1 MWLMVDSK
9 NELDVGLEKI
19 LKEVFQVEKID
30 LNLSM
35 DEIPEWD
42 SFKHYELIVAV
53 EKEFQIKFKIADAIE
68 IISTLILKN
77 KILKY
82 LNEK

>member
-1 MWLMVDSK
+1 MIDYK
-9 NELDVGLEKI
+9 NDLDVRLEKI
-19 LKEVFQVEKID
+19 LKEVFQVEKI
-30 LNLSM
+30 NLDFSM

-42 SFKHYELIVAV
+42 SFKHYELIIAI
-53 EKEFQIKFKIADAIE
+53 EYEFKIKLSISDTIE
-68 IISTLILKN
+68 IVSIPIIKS

>member
-1 MWLMVDSK
+1 MIDSK
-9 NELDVGLEKI
+9 TDLDARLEKI

-30 LNLSM
+30 LNSLM

-42 SFKHYELIVAV
+42 SFKHYELIIAV
-53 EKEFQIKFKIADAIE
+53 ENEFKIKLADADTIE
-68 IISTLILKN
+68 ITSIPIIKS
-77 KILKY
+77 KIIKY

>member
-1 MWLMVDSK
+1 MVDPK
-9 NELDVGLEKI
+9 TDLDTRLEKI
-19 LKEVFQVEKID
+19 LKEVFQIEEVD
-30 LNLSM
+30 LNFSM

-53 EKEFQIKFKIADAIE
+53 ENEFKIKLEDVDTIE
-68 IISTLILKN
+68 ITSIPIIKS
-77 KILKY
+77 KITKY

>member
-1 MWLMVDSK
+1 MVDPK
-9 NELDVGLEKI
+9 TDLDARLEKI
-19 LKEVFQVEKID
+19 LKEVFQIEEID
-30 LNLSM
+30 LNFSM

-53 EKEFQIKFKIADAIE
+53 ENEFKIKLEDVDTIE
-68 IISTLILKN
+68 ITSIPIIKSKIS
-77 KILKY
+77 KY

>member
-1 MWLMVDSK
+1 MVDPK
-9 NELDVGLEKI
+9 IDLDARLEKI

-30 LNLSM
+30 LNFSM

-53 EKEFQIKFKIADAIE
+53 ENEFKIFSNLVSKSVLG
-68 IISTLILKN
+68 STIN
-77 KILKY
+77 
-82 LNEK
+82 

>member
-1 MWLMVDSK
+1 MTDSK
-9 NELDVGLEKI
+9 TDLDTKLEKI

-30 LNLSM
+30 LNFSM

-42 SFKHYELIVAV
+42 SFKHYEVIIAI
-53 EKEFQIKFKIADAIE
+53 ENEFKIKLSISDTIE
-68 IISTLILKN
+68 IVSIPIIKS

>member
-1 MWLMVDSK
+1 MVDPK
-9 NELDVGLEKI
+9 IDLDARLEKI

-35 DEIPEWD
+35 DVIPEWD
-42 SFKHYELIVAV
+42 SFKHYELIIAV
-53 EKEFQIKFKIADAIE
+53 ENEFKIKLEIADTIE
-68 IISTLILKN
+68 IISIPIIKS

>member
-1 MWLMVDSK
+1 MVDSN
-9 NELDVGLEKI
+9 NELDLKLEKI
-19 LKEVFQVEKID
+19 LKEVFQVQKIN

-53 EKEFQIKFKIADAIE
+53 EKEFKIKFKVADALDITS
-68 IISTLILKN
+68 IPIVKN
-77 KILKY
+77 KILKR

>member
-1 MWLMVDSK
+1 MVDSK
-9 NELDVGLEKI
+9 TDLDVRLEKI
-19 LKEVFQVEKID
+19 LKEIFQVEKID

-53 EKEFQIKFKIADAIE
+53 ENEFKIKLKIADTMAITSIP
-68 IISTLILKN
+68 IIKS

>member
-1 MWLMVDSK
+1 MVDSET
-9 NELDVGLEKI
+9 NLETRLEKI
-19 LKEVFQVEKID
+19 LKEAFQVDKIN
-30 LNLSM
+30 LNFSI

-42 SFKHYELIVAV
+42 SFKHYEVVTAV
-53 EKEFQIKFKIADAIE
+53 ENEFKIKLSIADTIAITS
-68 IISTLILKN
+68 IPMIKS

>member
-1 MWLMVDSK
+1 MVDS
-9 NELDVGLEKI
+9 ETDLDARLAKI

-30 LNLSM
+30 LNFSM

-42 SFKHYELIVAV
+42 SFKHYEVIIAV
-53 EKEFQIKFKIADAIE
+53 ENEFKIKLGMVDTMAITSIP
-68 IISTLILKN
+68 IIKS

>member
-1 MWLMVDSK
+1 MIDSK
-9 NELDVGLEKI
+9 TDLDARLEKI

-35 DEIPEWD
+35 DEIPNWD
-42 SFKHYELIVAV
+42 SFKHYELIIAV
-53 EKEFQIKFKIADAIE
+53 ENEFKIKLEIADTIE
-68 IISTLILKN
+68 IISIPIIKS

>member
-1 MWLMVDSK
+1 MVDPK
-9 NELDVGLEKI
+9 IDLDARLEKI

-35 DEIPEWD
+35 DEIPKWD

-53 EKEFQIKFKIADAIE
+53 ENEFKIKLEIADTIE
-68 IISTLILKN
+68 IISIPIIKS

>member
-1 MWLMVDSK
+1 MVDSK
-9 NELDVGLEKI
+9 TDLDTRLEKI

-30 LNLSM
+30 LNFSM
-35 DEIPEWD
+35 DEIPKWD
-42 SFKHYELIVAV
+42 SFKHYELIIAV
-53 EKEFQIKFKIADAIE
+53 ENEFKIKLEIADTIE
-68 IISTLILKN
+68 IISIPIIKS

>member
-1 MWLMVDSK
+1 MVDSK
-9 NELDVGLEKI
+9 TDLDTRLEKI
-19 LKEVFQVEKID
+19 LKEVFQAEKID
-30 LNLSM
+30 LNFSM

-42 SFKHYELIVAV
+42 SFKHYELIIAI
-53 EKEFQIKFKIADAIE
+53 ENEFKIKLEDADTIE
-68 IISTLILKN
+68 ITSIPIIKS

>member
-1 MWLMVDSK
+1 MTDSK
-9 NELDVGLEKI
+9 TDLDIKLEKI

-30 LNLSM
+30 LNFLM

-42 SFKHYELIVAV
+42 SFKHYEVIIAI
-53 EKEFQIKFKIADAIE
+53 ENEFKIKLSISDTIE
-68 IISTLILKN
+68 IISIPIIKS

>member
-1 MWLMVDSK
+1 MVDSK
-9 NELDVGLEKI
+9 TDLDTRLEKI
-19 LKEVFQVEKID
+19 LKEVFQIEEID
-30 LNLSM
+30 LNFSM

-53 EKEFQIKFKIADAIE
+53 ENEFKIKLEDVDTIE
-68 IISTLILKN
+68 ITSIPIIKSKIS
-77 KILKY
+77 KY

>member
-1 MWLMVDSK
+1 MVDPK
-9 NELDVGLEKI
+9 IDLDARLEKI

-42 SFKHYELIVAV
+42 SFKHYELIIAV
-53 EKEFQIKFKIADAIE
+53 ENEFKIKLEIAATIE
-68 IISTLILKN
+68 IISIPIIKS

>member
-1 MWLMVDSK
+1 MVDPK
-9 NELDVGLEKI
+9 TDLDTRLEKI
-19 LKEVFQVEKID
+19 LKEVFQIEEVN
-30 LNLSM
+30 LNFSM

-53 EKEFQIKFKIADAIE
+53 ENEFKIKLEDVDTIE
-68 IISTLILKN
+68 ITSIPIIKS

>member
-1 MWLMVDSK
+1 MTDSK
-9 NELDVGLEKI
+9 TDLDIKLEKI
-19 LKEVFQVEKID
+19 LKEVFRAEKID
-30 LNLSM
+30 LNFSM

-68 IISTLILKN
+68 IISILILKN

>member
-1 MWLMVDSK
+1 MVDPK
-9 NELDVGLEKI
+9 IDLDARLEKI

-42 SFKHYELIVAV
+42 SFKHYELIIAV
-53 EKEFQIKFKIADAIE
+53 ENEFKIKLEITDTIE
-68 IISTLILKN
+68 IISIPIIKS

>member
-1 MWLMVDSK
+1 MVDPK
-9 NELDVGLEKI
+9 IDLDARLEKI

-30 LNLSM
+30 LNFSM
-35 DEIPEWD
+35 DEIPE
-42 SFKHYELIVAV
+42 FKHYELIIAV
-53 EKEFQIKFKIADAIE
+53 ENEFKIKLEIADTIE
-68 IISTLILKN
+68 IISIPIIKS

>member
-1 MWLMVDSK
+1 MVDPK
-9 NELDVGLEKI
+9 TDLDTRLVKI
-19 LKEVFQVEKID
+19 LKEVFQIEEVD
-30 LNLSM
+30 LNFSM

-53 EKEFQIKFKIADAIE
+53 ENEFKIKLEDVDTIE
-68 IISTLILKN
+68 ITSIPIIKSKIS
-77 KILKY
+77 KY

>member
-1 MWLMVDSK
+1 MVDS
-9 NELDVGLEKI
+9 ETDLDARLAKI

-30 LNLSM
+30 LNFSM

-42 SFKHYELIVAV
+42 SFKHYEVIIAI
-53 EKEFQIKFKIADAIE
+53 ENEFKIKLSISDTIE
-68 IISTLILKN
+68 IISIPIIKS

>member
-1 MWLMVDSK
+1 MVDSK
-9 NELDVGLEKI
+9 TDLDVRLEKI
-19 LKEVFQVEKID
+19 LKDVFQVEKID
-30 LNLSM
+30 LNFSM

-42 SFKHYELIVAV
+42 SFKHYELIIAV
-53 EKEFQIKFKIADAIE
+53 ENEFQIKLADADTIE
-68 IISTLILKN
+68 ITSIPIIKS

>member
-1 MWLMVDSK
+1 MIVDPK
-9 NELDVGLEKI
+9 IDLDARLEKI

-30 LNLSM
+30 LNFLM

-53 EKEFQIKFKIADAIE
+53 ENEFKIKLEIADTIE
-68 IISTLILKN
+68 IISIPIIKS

>member
-1 MWLMVDSK
+1 MVDPK
-9 NELDVGLEKI
+9 IDLDARLEKI

-35 DEIPEWD
+35 DEIPKWD
-42 SFKHYELIVAV
+42 SFKHYELIIAV
-53 EKEFQIKFKIADAIE
+53 ENEFKIKLEDVDTIE
-68 IISTLILKN
+68 ITSIPIIKSKIS
-77 KILKY
+77 KY

>member
-1 MWLMVDSK
+1 MVDSK
-9 NELDVGLEKI
+9 TDLDARLEKI

-30 LNLSM
+30 LNFLM

-53 EKEFQIKFKIADAIE
+53 ENEFKIKLEDVDTIE
-68 IISTLILKN
+68 ITSIPIIKS
-77 KILKY
+77 KILTY

>member
-1 MWLMVDSK
+1 MADPK
-9 NELDVGLEKI
+9 IDLDARLEKI

-35 DEIPEWD
+35 DEIPKWD
-42 SFKHYELIVAV
+42 SFKHYELIIAV
-53 EKEFQIKFKIADAIE
+53 ENEFKIKLEIADTIE
-68 IISTLILKN
+68 IISIPIIKS

>member
-1 MWLMVDSK
+1 MIGSK
-9 NELDVGLEKI
+9 TDLDARLEKI

-30 LNLSM
+30 LNSLM

-42 SFKHYELIVAV
+42 SFKHYELIIAV
-53 EKEFQIKFKIADAIE
+53 EKEFKIKLAIVDTIE
-68 IISTLILKN
+68 ITSIPIIKS
-77 KILKY
+77 KILKH

>member
-1 MWLMVDSK
+1 MVDPK
-9 NELDVGLEKI
+9 TDLDTRLEKI
-19 LKEVFQVEKID
+19 LKEVFRAEKID
-30 LNLSM
+30 LNFSM

-42 SFKHYELIVAV
+42 SFKHYEVIIAI
-53 EKEFQIKFKIADAIE
+53 ENEFKIKLSISDTIE
-68 IISTLILKN
+68 IISIPIIKS